1 MAQIERNF
9 IMNLET
15 FFNEHPSVAIAFSG
29 GCDSSYLLYQ
39 ASQYA
44 TDVHAYYMNTAFQP
58 AFELEDAQRFCT
70 QYHIPLTVL
79 SLNVCQ
85 NPDVVRNDSLR
96 CYYCK
101 QEIFSNILA
110 AAQKDGYTTLLDG
123 TNASDNAADRPG
135 MRALAELQV
144 YSPLRLCNLTKT
156 QIRQHSKELGLFTH
170 DKPAYACL
178 ATRIPVNTPIEQA
191 DLERVEE
198 CEKILFSLNFTD
210 FRVRIFHN
218 AARIQLPSKQFS
230 QAIEQYQTITSLFR
244 PYFDTVLLDLVPR
257 DN

>member
-1 MAQIERNF
+1 
-9 IMNLET
+9 MNLET

-58 AFELEDAQRFCT
+58 AFELEDAQRFCA

-123 TNASDNAADRPG
+123 TNASDNATDRPG

-178 ATRIPVNTPIEQA
+178 ATRIPVNTPIEQIFVSVSFTMQHEYSY
-191 DLERVEE
+191 LVNSFLRQLNST
-198 CEKILFSLNFTD
+198 KLSL
-210 FRVRIFHN
+210 
-218 AARIQLPSKQFS
+218 
-230 QAIEQYQTITSLFR
+230 
-244 PYFDTVLLDLVPR
+244 PYFGLILTLFYWI
-257 DN
+257 